1 MRHWNGRRGNSLV
14 EFTLVGIPVIFL
26 LISIFEMSR
35 GMWMYH
41 TLAHAVREGVRF
53 TVVRGNDCNLPPNNC
68 AATIGAIATRI
79 RDAAVGLPP
88 ADLINVTFRSPT
100 RTITCATLAACLS
113 SGTYWP
119 ASAPGAAA
127 DSGGQ
132 PVTGWVEISA
142 QYRFRSMI
150 AMFWPGASPVTFGT
164 VTLPASSRQTI
175 LH

>member
-1 MRHWNGRRGNSLV
+1 MPGPGRRCGSTLV

-53 TVVRGNDCNLPPNNC
+53 AVVRGNDCNLPPNNC
-68 AATIGAIATRI
+68 AATVGAIATRI
-79 RDAAVGLPP
+79 QNAATGIPP
-88 ADLINVTFRSPT
+88 ADVINVTFRSPT
-100 RTITCATLAACLS
+100 RTITCSTLASCLS

-119 ASAPGAAA
+119 ASAPGATA
-127 DSGGQ
+127 DRGGQ
-132 PVTGWVEISA
+132 PIMSWVEVSA
-142 QYRFRSMI
+142 EYRFRSMI
-150 AMFWPGASPVTFGT
+150 AMFWPGSSAVKFGAVTF
-164 VTLPASSRQTI
+164 PASSRQTI